1 MMDKF
6 KEQAFSENDKFIKVM
21 IEIEAKM
28 NSDDEQLQKEADEFL
43 EEVKETLGQD
53 YVAMQTQDL
62 GT

>member
-28 NSDDEQLQKEADEFL
+28 NSDDE
-43 EEVKETLGQD
+43 
-53 YVAMQTQDL
+53 
-62 GT
+62 